1 MLMQEYE
8 CDSTLFSEQDVHGL
22 IMIRVNISSNFF
34 FGGGGGGVAY
44 SGFFNCLQKKT
55 IMIIFT
61 KIAIS

>member
-34 FGGGGGGVAY
+34 FGGGGGELHTQVSSIA
-44 SGFFNCLQKKT
+44 SKKRQ
-55 IMIIFT
+55 
-61 KIAIS
+61 